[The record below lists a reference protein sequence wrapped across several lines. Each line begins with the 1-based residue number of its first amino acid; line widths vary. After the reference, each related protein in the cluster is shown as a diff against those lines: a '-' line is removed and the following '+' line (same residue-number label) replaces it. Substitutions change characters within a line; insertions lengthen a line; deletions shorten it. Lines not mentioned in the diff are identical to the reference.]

1 MRKKISF
8 IGVGNMASAIIAGIT
23 SQNNPSPYLM
33 SDIILYD
40 KSPEKTVEYQ
50 KRGASV
56 ASSEA
61 EAAEMADCVFLCVK
75 PQNFPEVLPCFA
87 DVPNIENKLFVT
99 IAAGISMQTVADA
112 THGAAVVRVLPN
124 TPIFVGMGV
133 SATCATPNVSDEDY
147 NFVCNIFASSGSVLA
162 VDESQMN
169 RIIGVTSSSPAYVFA
184 FVKAIFEGAVAQGLV
199 KSPETPNGI
208 DEKLILNSIC
218 DMIIGSAELMKA
230 SDMTPDEQISR
241 VASKGG
247 TTEQALLEL
256 ERYGFSEGVV
266 SAMKK
271 CTQRADELGNK

>member
-23 SQNNPSPYLM
+23 SQNNPSPLLM
-33 SDIILYD
+33 SDIIIYD
-40 KSPEKTVEYQ
+40 KSLEKIVEYQ

-75 PQNFPEVLPCFA
+75 PQNFFDILPCFN
-87 DVPNIENKLFVT
+87 DVSNVESKLFVT
-99 IAAGISMQTVADA
+99 IAAGISMQTVSDA
-112 THGAAVVRVLPN
+112 TRGAAVIRALPN
-124 TPIFVGMGV
+124 TPIFVGKGV
-133 SATCATPNVSDEDY
+133 SAVCATSNVSDEDF
-147 NFVCNIFASSGSVLA
+147 NFVCNIFASSSSVLV

-184 FVKAIFEGAVAQGLV
+184 FIKAIFEGAEAQGLV
-199 KSPETPNGI
+199 KSPENPDGI
-208 DEKLILNSIC
+208 DERLILNSIC
-218 DMIIGSAELMKA
+218 DMIIGSAELLRT

-256 ERYGFSEGVV
+256 ERYGFNEGIV
-266 SAMKK
+266 SAMRK
-271 CTQRADELGNK
+271 CTKRADELGNK